1 MSSSGL
7 SYVTVKRRALFEDGA
22 SKKRLTDK
30 EGETRA
36 NSTLAIAEAKQQE
49 KLSSYDEYEAM
60 VAAVVD
66 SSFK

>member
-36 NSTLAIAEAKQQE
+36 NSTLAEAKQQE

-66 SSFK
+66 SRTR